1 MNNLPEAKNMQLV
14 MDVKVDLTVRI
25 GSSRLAMRDI
35 IALNPGM
42 VLQLDQHATEP
53 VGLYVHEKLIARGE
67 VVVIDENFGIKIT
80 QLIEEES

>member
-1 MNNLPEAKNMQLV
+1 MNNPPETTNMQLV
-14 MDVKVDLTVRI
+14 MDVKVELTVRI

-35 IALNPGM
+35 IALNPGT
-42 VLQLDQHATEP
+42 VLQLDQKATEP

-80 QLIEEES
+80 QLTGEAS

>member
-1 MNNLPEAKNMQLV
+1 MNTLPETTNLQLV
-14 MDVKVDLTVRI
+14 MDVKVELTVRI

-35 IALNPGM
+35 IALTPGT

-80 QLIEEES
+80 ELTGEVK